1 MPAPWPLS
9 GHTEGSAQ
17 AVPLPQGPSES
28 PARRPRW
35 QLPFNSC
42 PLQPGHTSSPHC
54 EPLFSSVLGGIP
66 DPANT
71 DLVFPKLDLF
81 IYSPPPCPPLLFSQP
96 LMLGASWG
104 HCRGGGRGSVFA
116 SPFVPWLGGLDV
128 AVSSPIPGDLGTT
141 CLLFVSEPC
150 ETSCTAGLC
159 CLRGHY
165 HLIAAPSLKNIP
177 HTPSTISVDVQSWFW
192 ANHQHHHHPL
202 QCSGFS
208 FLLLSLKC
216 GRRGGGGLV

>member
-104 HCRGGGRGSVFA
+104 HCRGGGERECLCFPLCAMAGGAGCGRFQSH
-116 SPFVPWLGGLDV
+116 PGGLGDHL
-128 AVSSPIPGDLGTT
+128 SPL
-141 CLLFVSEPC
+141 
-150 ETSCTAGLC
+150 
-159 CLRGHY
+159 CLR
-165 HLIAAPSLKNIP
+165 
-177 HTPSTISVDVQSWFW
+177 TV
-192 ANHQHHHHPL
+192 
-202 QCSGFS
+202 
-208 FLLLSLKC
+208 
-216 GRRGGGGLV
+216 